1 MSLEYK
7 IISSTSQES
16 KKTIIF
22 KVSDVSL
29 TSKSSD
35 SSLLE
40 KIILFTSDKTFL
52 DQLLLDGYIHGSS
65 LTALLLAHFGKKRL
79 EEESLKIHFT
89 KKLSYLYELYKD
101 IRSKLVTDDA
111 KDSKDCDI
119 KSSELKF
126 TREKIT
132 SLTKLIHK
140 YEEAKKIAVYNSD
153 ILSKIQTDIS
163 SLRSQET
170 TIAFDNINQQIAF
183 KRKLSKLLQGYI
195 LNSKLYYHS
204 LQPNHFEYFLIQS
217 IELLYSYTFPNP
229 SLTKEK
235 NFFSFHDQ
243 IPFTDCSTKPYCI
256 KPNGLDSIKK
266 IQQFYANYDYLLNK
280 DIQKKTH
287 SDINIERDIELDR
300 LTYSRTALN
309 SILFYVKTYKLRT
322 FIFVILAILEI
333 FFLPTI
339 STFFHSIH
347 LFRLF
352 GLGNQ
357 FILLGISLPTTVSFI
372 NFIFN
377 LPQYLKNLFIKIKE
391 SLKSI
396 VQKFQLHNGSVIDTA
411 KTDDHDIFKKYLKI
425 HQSLSSNYFD
435 YDFQKQPVIKSRNL
449 IWKLPFLHSIITY
462 IQKEY
467 KRYSN
472 WYLSYIYRNPLGFS
486 TYVIIRAISLFTK
499 LVHYPFSTYF
509 GLDQATDRALS
520 TEKTDTIFTSPTHYL
535 SKSQSEIIRDKLKNH
550 NYIFLYKNLD
560 GDFLCYKYTNYET
573 EFIKKISISELKCY
587 LTQQS
592 NILKK
597 QPFFYFSTTEEWLSS
612 ADIKNKAFCE
622 KIVNGSSIFAVPGA
636 LIKPL
641 SFFDRIYNTFQCSFL
656 IIFTKQFIIDLLKTI
671 LLRIPLF
678 FCQLLINNVLLSGLH
693 LAFFL
698 LCNIFF
704 KILNFLHLK
713 KLSRKL
719 IILESMIFQFYYN
732 IYYTITSYFN
742 AINVAVDHLES
753 KEFKIS
759 RILAALGEKIPIKIA
774 WLHKLAPEV
783 YFRLKNIEAYLS
795 TYSQEQSYENY
806 NLPIVTILK
815 ESQELLQTCYDNPIS
830 CARDHNAIYDL
841 SKITDKITILDKHID
856 ILNYYREHL
865 VFFSNPTLHK
875 IEFIF
880 SIFKI
885 NALYFIISRPE
896 WSLKI
901 YEFIEVFN
909 KIKNSTT
916 ENSDK
921 IFSNLVLKLYSLSTS
936 SITTDDIKKQI
947 ILPTIDQLAAIYGQE
962 ASKLM
967 TKLRTSKEITSI
979 KEHTPFRTTST
990 LRRRAS
996 I

>member
-7 IISSTSQES
+7 IISSSNQES

-22 KVSDVSL
+22 KVSE
-29 TSKSSD
+29 
-35 SSLLE
+35 SSLASQSSQLE
-40 KIILFTSDKTFL
+40 KIIIFTSDTSFL

-65 LTALLLAHFGKKRL
+65 LTALLLAHFGQKRV
-79 EEESLKIHFT
+79 EEESLKNNFA
-89 KKLSYLYELYKD
+89 KKLSQLYQAYED
-101 IRSKLVTDDA
+101 IRKSLLIDNSKY
-111 KDSKDCDI
+111 CDI
-119 KSSELKF
+119 NSPELKIIKEKL
-126 TREKIT
+126 TR
-132 SLTKLIHK
+132 LTKLIHK
-140 YEEAKKIAVYNSD
+140 YEEAKKIANYNSS
-153 ILSKIQTDIS
+153 ILSKIQTEIIT
-163 SLRSQET
+163 LRSQET

-183 KRKLSKLLQGYI
+183 KKKLSTLLQSYI
-195 LNSKLYYHS
+195 LNLKLYYHS

-229 SLTKEK
+229 SLSKDN
-235 NFFSFHDQ
+235 NFFNIYHQ
-243 IPFTDCSTKPYCI
+243 IPFTDCPTKPYFI
-256 KPNGLDSIKK
+256 IPDGLNSGKK
-266 IQQFYANYDYLLNK
+266 IQQFYANYAYLLNK
-280 DIQKKTH
+280 EKKEA
-287 SDINIERDIELDR
+287 DINIERDIELDKI
-300 LTYSRTALN
+300 TYSRTALN
-309 SILFYVKTYKLRT
+309 SILFYIKTYKLRT
-322 FIFVILAILEI
+322 FIFVIFALLEI
-333 FFLPTI
+333 FFLPTL
-339 STFFHSIH
+339 STFFHSIY
-347 LFRLF
+347 LLKLF
-352 GLGNQ
+352 GLGNH
-357 FILLGISLPTTVSFI
+357 FILLGITLPTTITFI

-377 LPQYLKNLFIKIKE
+377 LPQYLKNLFIKISE
-391 SLKSI
+391 LIKSI
-396 VQKFQLHNGSVIDTA
+396 VQRFQLINASMIDTT
-411 KTDDHDIFKKYLKI
+411 KTDDYTIFKKYFKK
-425 HQSLSSNYFD
+425 HESLYSNFD
-435 YDFQKQPVIKSRNL
+435 DDFQKQQPVIKSRNL
-449 IWKLPFLHSIITY
+449 IWRLPFLHSIITY
-462 IQKEY
+462 LQKEY

-472 WYLSYIYRNPLGFS
+472 WYLSYIYRNPLGFT
-486 TYVIIRAISLFTK
+486 TYIIIRAVSLFTK

-520 TEKTDTIFTSPTHYL
+520 AEKTDTIFTSPTHYL

-573 EFIKKISISELKCY
+573 EFIKKISISELQCY
-587 LTQQS
+587 LTSQS
-592 NILKK
+592 TILKK

-622 KIVNGSSIFAVPGA
+622 KIVNGSSIFAVPGT

-656 IIFTKQFIIDLLKTI
+656 IIFTKQFIIDSLKTI

-693 LAFFL
+693 LTFFL

-713 KLSRKL
+713 NLSRKL

-742 AINVAVDHLES
+742 AINVAIDHLES

-759 RILAALGEKIPIKIA
+759 RILATLGERIPIEIA

-783 YFRLKNIEAYLS
+783 YFKLKNIEAYLS
-795 TYSQEQSYENY
+795 TYNHEQSHKNY

-815 ESQELLQTCYDNPIS
+815 ESQELLQTCYDNPSS
-830 CARDHNAIYDL
+830 CTRDHNAIYDL

-856 ILNYYREHL
+856 ILNYYRAHL
-865 VFFSNPTLHK
+865 VCFSNPTLHK
-875 IEFIF
+875 TEFIF

-901 YEFIEVFN
+901 YQFIEMFN

-916 ENSDK
+916 EDSEK

-936 SITTDDIKKQI
+936 PIIPSDLKKQI
-947 ILPTIDQLAAIYGQE
+947 ILPTIDQLAVIYGQE

-967 TKLRTSKEITSI
+967 TKLRTSKEIPPI
-979 KEHTPFRTTST
+979 KEYTQFRITPR

-996 I
+996 F